1 MADLVGSQSRTR
13 SGCKKCR
20 ERRVKCPE
28 QRPKCRHCERLGF
41 ECRYQIHLSW
51 QPVDVISNPRR
62 DTSPRQL
69 HSESVPVKSWMF
81 LNTALDDF
89 DLDAQSTTQRP
100 NEISCLSISPKP
112 RVAFPLIYNQTPQYS
127 CNDNIPIPRHISSTF
142 ISSDEGHLWT
152 YFDECITPQCVF
164 NPAFNPYR
172 DIILQIA
179 ANSLNGPLLHCVLA
193 VAANQLYSIG
203 LTRYKSVMW
212 MHRAKALE
220 LLRSRVQDAVGGLD
234 ALSYDHIR
242 DGQIIASTLMLCF
255 FEVRVVVYRWKL
267 DAKEL
272 RQQILQDCSNSWRI
286 HIQFALNCLSS
297 TPLQVSRAS
306 SEQQLLHQFA
316 LAYIHSHNV
325 LAETAGTEA
334 GPQNSASDFCASAD
348 HSTILALT
356 GCSKKLFSA
365 ISEINRLG
373 SLKVL
378 IRQGKTGHAVEIE
391 RDRNSVE
398 RDLHLQE
405 QTCTYL
411 EDSFES
417 EMATVTEVKR
427 LAALLYLYGRVDGAS
442 PHKSHMMRLTS
453 EILSLIPKISLRTN
467 TLLWPLFIVSVLGIR
482 PECDA
487 DKTLVLARLAA
498 LQQTRQLGNVKKA
511 RHIIEDVWKAREL
524 RPSDSVKGWKILE
537 GRNQAISLA

>member
-1 MADLVGSQSRTR
+1 MADRVRSQSRTR

-28 QRPKCRHCERLGF
+28 QRLKCRHCERLGF

-62 DTSPRQL
+62 DTSRRQS
-69 HSESVPVKSWMF
+69 HRESVPVKSWMF

-89 DLDAQSTTQRP
+89 DLDAQSTAQRP

-112 RVAFPLIYNQTPQYS
+112 WVAFPLIYNQTPQYS
-127 CNDNIPIPRHISSTF
+127 CTDNIPIPRHISSTF

-172 DIILQIA
+172 DIILRIA
-179 ANSLNGPLLHCVLA
+179 ANSLDGPLLHCVLA

-220 LLRSRVQDAVGGLD
+220 LLRSRVEDAVGGLD

-255 FEVRVVVYRWKL
+255 FEV
-267 DAKEL
+267 
-272 RQQILQDCSNSWRI
+272 
-286 HIQFALNCLSS
+286 
-297 TPLQVSRAS
+297 SRAS
-306 SEQQLLHQFA
+306 SEQQLLHHFA
-316 LAYIHSHNV
+316 LSYIHSHNV

-334 GPQNSASDFCASAD
+334 GPQSSASDFCASAD
-348 HSTILALT
+348 HPTILALT

-378 IRQGKTGHAVEIE
+378 ARQGKSGHAVEIE

-427 LAALLYLYGRVDGAS
+427 LAALLYL
-442 PHKSHMMRLTS
+442 
-453 EILSLIPKISLRTN
+453 
-467 TLLWPLFIVSVLGIR
+467 
-482 PECDA
+482 
-487 DKTLVLARLAA
+487 LAA

-511 RHIIEDVWKAREL
+511 RNIIEDVWKAREL
-524 RPSDSVKGWKILE
+524 RPSKSVKGWKILQ